1 MPLWNIDR
9 ARIQQFKVFR
19 EVFEQGSLSDT
30 ADTLGMTQSAVSK
43 QLTSLRQYFGDD
55 LFVRTAARME
65 PTVKAASIA
74 DNIRRILDE
83 VDALAGEAEFTPADL
98 KMRCVISTTDEIQY
112 FLLPDL
118 LRRLETE
125 APHVQLQFK
134 PLGPDY
140 AVRELE
146 AGSVSMVISVNWTA
160 PEHLMQSLLYEDDFV
175 CLMAKTHLLAKQ
187 DLTLSDYVVATHM
200 MVAPLGKVTGR
211 IDDALELEK
220 QRRFIRVTVPNFMQA
235 GTIVEQS
242 DMLVTLPRRVAR
254 HLGAHHSV
262 VIRDLPFDV
271 PGLAYYQF
279 WHKRYRKDKAR
290 SWLFGLVRSILT
302 G

>member
-9 ARIQQFKVFR
+9 ARILQFKVFK
-19 EVFEQGSLSDT
+19 EIFEQGSLSE
-30 ADTLGMTQSAVSK
+30 AAETLGMTQSAVSK
-43 QLTSLRQYFGDD
+43 QLASLRQYFGDD
-55 LFVRTAARME
+55 LFVRTAVRME

-74 DNIRRILDE
+74 ENIRRILDE

-112 FLLPDL
+112 FLLPEL
-118 LRRLETE
+118 LKRLETE

-160 PEHLMQSLLYEDDFV
+160 PQHLMQSLLYEDDFV
-175 CLMAKTHLLAKQ
+175 CLLAKTHQFAKK
-187 DLTLSDYVVATHM
+187 DLTLSDYVSATHM
-200 MVAPLGKVTGR
+200 MVAPLGKSSGR
-211 IDDALELEK
+211 IDDTLEQVK
-220 QRRFIRVTVPNFMQA
+220 RRRFIRVTVPNFMQA
-235 GTIVEQS
+235 GAIVENS
-242 DMLVTLPRRVAR
+242 DLIITLPRRVAR
-254 HLGAHHSV
+254 HLTAHHSV
-262 VIRDLPFDV
+262 VIRELPFDV
-271 PGLAYYQF
+271 PRLGYYQF

-290 SWLFGLVRSILT
+290 SWLFGLVRSILAE
-302 G
+302 